1 MRFPARMSAGGGVEG
16 VVIDGTDD
24 PLLEHFDFGIAL
36 VRDAVHHDGEDIP
49 VAVLGMEVAA
59 DGADALNET
68 ALSEDAPAKIAKL
81 RRAEAVI
88 ERSIHAGNRQAVEQR
103 FFVLAE
109 IVVSEN
115 AR

>member
-1 MRFPARMSAGGGVEG
+1 MSAGGGVEG

-49 VAVLGMEVAA
+49 VAVLGVEVAA
-59 DGADALNET
+59 DGADAFDET
-68 ALSEDAPAKIAKL
+68 ALAKDASAKIAQL
-81 RRAEAVI
+81 RGAEAII
-88 ERSIHAGNRQAVEQR
+88 ERSIHAGNRKAVEQR
-103 FFVLAE
+103 LFVLAE
-109 IVVSEN
+109 IVVSED